1 MFYANI
7 MTFNDEM
14 QMPISIHFSKASDN
28 IMDRISCE
36 FGSEMKCRWFY
47 ELEKLDAICH
57 KLLYVA
63 FID

>member
-28 IMDRISCE
+28 IMDRILCE
-36 FGSEMKCRWFY
+36 FGSEMKCRWIY
-47 ELEKLDAICH
+47 ELEKLDAVCH
-57 KLLYVA
+57 KLLYVV